1 MSKILPFVEDTQ
13 PLVGEHEKSAT
24 PSMTSILNENI
35 SSQNPSAAETKENTP
50 NNNNGGNNRKEGV
63 TSLSFDQVNDN
74 ADELIE
80 LRGEGRYFGVTDP
93 SSGTTINSLQSMGP
107 LCANCHK
114 RGHIRAKCK
123 TVVCHKCG
131 VVGDHY
137 ETQCPTTMI
146 CSRCGLK
153 GHVAIKCKNKLKKR
167 QYCKHCD
174 TFNHGDDM
182 CPSIWRS
189 YLTLPTPKSD
199 DENDKYES
207 TVLPVV
213 YCYNCGDDEHYGDE
227 CPEPRT
233 SRIPCVNGS
242 AFSGTNLPRHLR
254 SLYFDR
260 INSTKLNTQKKLQ
273 NAKPTYTNNY
283 ASSSNNSNYGNK
295 GSYNN
300 GSYRNN
306 FTNYN
311 DYNYNSNSNF
321 NRQPID
327 NNFNGYYNNNNNNN
341 NINSHIHF
349 KPNSRHPAKS
359 DKPNPSRSGVI
370 PSSNS
375 KKNNKKPTRSGFIDK
390 NKNKVS
396 KPNSLHKPTRS
407 GLIESS
413 GNRAKK
419 QGVKNI
425 KNLY

>member
-1 MSKILPFVEDTQ
+1 MSEILPFVEDTK
-13 PLVGEHEKSAT
+13 PLARDTEKSST
-24 PSMTSILNENI
+24 PSTSSILTENMASNK
-35 SSQNPSAAETKENTP
+35 SSADTKENTP
-50 NNNNGGNNRKEGV
+50 SHDSGNSRKDGV

-93 SSGTTINSLQSMGP
+93 SSGTTINSLQSLGP

-153 GHVAIKCKNKLKKR
+153 GHVAIKCTNKIKKR

-174 TFNHGDDM
+174 TFSHGDDS

-189 YLTLPTPKSD
+189 YLTLPTPNSD
-199 DENDKYES
+199 DDSDRYES
-207 TVLPVV
+207 TTLPII

-233 SRIPCVNGS
+233 SRIPCINGS
-242 AFSGTNLPRHLR
+242 AFSGTNLPRNLR

-260 INSTKLNTQKKLQ
+260 MGHKSGFRAQKKQ
-273 NAKPTYTNNY
+273 EKP
-283 ASSSNNSNYGNK
+283 
-295 GSYNN
+295 SYNI
-300 GSYRNN
+300 
-306 FTNYN
+306 T
-311 DYNYNSNSNF
+311 
-321 NRQPID
+321 
-327 NNFNGYYNNNNNNN
+327 NNNNNNYSKN
-341 NINSHIHF
+341 NYKTGPNRNNSNNYNNDYKSNSFNKQSQDYNNNHNNSYYHF
-349 KPNSRHPAKS
+349 KPNSRLPAKF
-359 DKPNPSRSGVI
+359 DKPNPTRSGYI
-370 PSSNS
+370 SNNS
-375 KKNNKKPTRSGFIDK
+375 NQKKNNKRPTRSGFIDK
-390 NKNKVS
+390 NKNKGKS
-396 KPNSLHKPTRS
+396 NALHKPTRS

-419 QGVKNI
+419 QGVRNI

>member
-13 PLVGEHEKSAT
+13 PLVEEHEKSAT
-24 PSMTSILNENI
+24 PSMSTILNEN
-35 SSQNPSAAETKENTP
+35 SSSHNTSAAETKENTP
-50 NNNNGGNNRKEGV
+50 STNNNGNNRKEGV

-137 ETQCPTTMI
+137 ETQCPTTMV

-153 GHVAIKCKNKLKKR
+153 GHIAIKCKNKLKKR

-174 TFNHGDDM
+174 TFNHGDDS

-199 DENDKYES
+199 DENDNYES
-207 TVLPVV
+207 TVLPVI

-233 SRIPCVNGS
+233 SRIPCINGS

-260 INSTKLNTQKKLQ
+260 MNSSKQNFSHTQKKLQ
-273 NAKPTYTNNY
+273 NIKSTYSHNY
-283 ASSSNNSNYGNK
+283 SNSNNNNYGNK
-295 GSYNN
+295 GNYNN
-300 GSYRNN
+300 GSFRNN
-306 FTNYN
+306 FSNYN
-311 DYNYNSNSNF
+311 DYNYNSNANF
-321 NRQPID
+321 NRQPIE
-327 NNFNGYYNNNNNNN
+327 NNFNGYYNNQNNSNNTH
-341 NINSHIHF
+341 SHF
-349 KPNSRHPAKS
+349 KPNSRHPAKL
-359 DKPNPSRSGVI
+359 DKPNPSRSGFI
-370 PSSNS
+370 PNSNS

-390 NKNKVS
+390 NKNKAHKS
-396 KPNSLHKPTRS
+396 NPLHKPTRS

-419 QGVKNI
+419 QSVKNI